1 MVHMFPSNIHNIEY
15 VCGLEV
21 LGVQLIYPAMFEHDV
36 QTSRHWAIDG
46 ELAAL
51 ASTHNT
57 YIEHL
62 ELLSYNTSLYYGYQ
76 MEIYAPSISSFPW
89 FTNTIPTY
97 LI

>member
-1 MVHMFPSNIHNIEY
+1 M
-15 VCGLEV
+15 
-21 LGVQLIYPAMFEHDV
+21 
-36 QTSRHWAIDG
+36 DG

-89 FTNTIPTY
+89 FANTIPTY